1 MAVKKFKFILII
13 LLMIFLY
20 NLLFFSA
27 SAAEIINP
35 VFDHLDRDDGLSN
48 LSISSI
54 VEDRYGFLWFG
65 SQGGL
70 NYYNGREFITYKHN
84 PFNNNGLIHNLIQ
97 TLYYDQEKHQLW
109 IGTYQGVSRLDIKSQ
124 TFKNYSTADGLSNPV
139 VIAIT
144 EDINGDILF
153 GTMDGLNRLNTEN
166 DKFEHYKIPGEVVRD
181 LYIDSKQR
189 LWIASYQ
196 GLLKYNRKNDK
207 VEKADIKLPGDYVM
221 AVKEYKKEILTL
233 GIWDQGIVKIDVSN
247 QNKLKIKNRY
257 TFSDNR
263 IYSLLKTTSFPNSSY
278 NNLEFVGSWG
288 GGLYIIDQEDNI
300 QEIKVTENENSPAHP
315 IIYSLHQDESGI
327 IWLGTNGGGLN
338 KISPQKENHV
348 ILNHKI
354 NDSNSLSQGKINS
367 IYVDHN
373 DHIWIAVYGNG
384 IEKYL
389 PEKNQII
396 KYSKNSKNKNYF
408 PNNTV
413 TDILNRDNKELFLAT
428 DAGIVSYNFES
439 ENFIKENILNNDYI
453 IYSLSESENKIWIGT
468 YNNGLFSYNK
478 ITKKIKQYQKGE
490 ISDNLIYDTLI
501 DSNNRLWAAT
511 NNGLNLID
519 LKSNQIIQFYK
530 ESNNKQQPASNT
542 FRKLYQ
548 DSSNR
553 IWAATV
559 GGGISYYNEDG
570 TFTTYLEED
579 GLASNTVTGIAE
591 DQSSRIWLATHLGIS
606 VINPINNSI
615 FNLSP
620 ADGIGGW
627 EFNTAYSSSS
637 KQELLFG
644 GNHGITSSKNILN
657 NNYMYSPRVYI
668 TDFKL
673 FQKSVDKTRQHFN
686 NQFYNFDAD
695 ENYFSF
701 EFVALDYDS
710 MKNIKYK
717 YKLEGF
723 DENWINAENRY
734 FSSYSNLK
742 AGNYRFRVKAE
753 TIRGEVSKEAFLD
766 FKVEKPWFLTFPAF
780 LLYFLLFTGAVYLVI
795 KLRDSVVINQKN
807 KELKRLNNKLE
818 SANKEL
824 KELSTIDSL
833 TNIYNRHYFNN
844 KFQEFFNL
852 SKRTETSIS
861 LIIFDLDKFK
871 EINDNY
877 GHLAGDQVL
886 KTAALRAKN
895 SLNRNTDFIARYGG
909 DEFVIVLFDTN
920 HKGAQKV
927 IKKVKKSIESPMEFS
942 INDKEI
948 KLNVEVSFGLKT
960 IIPND
965 DADFDQAINL
975 ADKELYKNKRR
986 KKKEKRN

>member
-1 MAVKKFKFILII
+1 MAVKKFRFSLII

-221 AVKEYKKEILTL
+221 AVKEYKKGILTL

-247 QNKLKIKNRY
+247 QNKLKIKNTY

-389 PEKNQII
+389 PEK
-396 KYSKNSKNKNYF
+396 
-408 PNNTV
+408 
-413 TDILNRDNKELFLAT
+413 
-428 DAGIVSYNFES
+428 
-439 ENFIKENILNNDYI
+439 
-453 IYSLSESENKIWIGT
+453 
-468 YNNGLFSYNK
+468 
-478 ITKKIKQYQKGE
+478 
-490 ISDNLIYDTLI
+490 
-501 DSNNRLWAAT
+501 
-511 NNGLNLID
+511 
-519 LKSNQIIQFYK
+519 
-530 ESNNKQQPASNT
+530 
-542 FRKLYQ
+542 
-548 DSSNR
+548 
-553 IWAATV
+553 
-559 GGGISYYNEDG
+559 
-570 TFTTYLEED
+570 
-579 GLASNTVTGIAE
+579 
-591 DQSSRIWLATHLGIS
+591 
-606 VINPINNSI
+606 
-615 FNLSP
+615 
-620 ADGIGGW
+620 
-627 EFNTAYSSSS
+627 
-637 KQELLFG
+637 
-644 GNHGITSSKNILN
+644 
-657 NNYMYSPRVYI
+657 
-668 TDFKL
+668 
-673 FQKSVDKTRQHFN
+673 
-686 NQFYNFDAD
+686 
-695 ENYFSF
+695 
-701 EFVALDYDS
+701 
-710 MKNIKYK
+710 
-717 YKLEGF
+717 
-723 DENWINAENRY
+723 
-734 FSSYSNLK
+734 
-742 AGNYRFRVKAE
+742 
-753 TIRGEVSKEAFLD
+753 IR
-766 FKVEKPWFLTFPAF
+766 
-780 LLYFLLFTGAVYLVI
+780 
-795 KLRDSVVINQKN
+795 
-807 KELKRLNNKLE
+807 
-818 SANKEL
+818 
-824 KELSTIDSL
+824 
-833 TNIYNRHYFNN
+833 
-844 KFQEFFNL
+844 
-852 SKRTETSIS
+852 
-861 LIIFDLDKFK
+861 
-871 EINDNY
+871 
-877 GHLAGDQVL
+877 
-886 KTAALRAKN
+886 
-895 SLNRNTDFIARYGG
+895 
-909 DEFVIVLFDTN
+909 
-920 HKGAQKV
+920 
-927 IKKVKKSIESPMEFS
+927 
-942 INDKEI
+942 
-948 KLNVEVSFGLKT
+948 
-960 IIPND
+960 
-965 DADFDQAINL
+965 
-975 ADKELYKNKRR
+975 
-986 KKKEKRN
+986 